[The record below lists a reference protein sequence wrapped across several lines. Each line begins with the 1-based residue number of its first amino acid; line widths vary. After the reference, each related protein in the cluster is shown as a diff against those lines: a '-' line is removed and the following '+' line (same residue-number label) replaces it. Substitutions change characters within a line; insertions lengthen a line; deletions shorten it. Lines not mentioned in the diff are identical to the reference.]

1 MKKFKIEITKDE
13 LIRFYANK
21 VVEDGIRDCWEFS
34 NIININDYGENV
46 AKFKNLILERIYRDE
61 RVVDVNLD
69 KAGNFDMIFYTEYC
83 PYYYDIDEIKENS
96 YYIDK
101 FSQIDMLKEFS
112 GYYIEKCLFNN
123 PYISIRHLINQFVGE
138 QTNDKEQRKLMYN
151 IIKMKINETNFIS
164 NNIDIDGVEVYIT
177 PHNYKELQQAIEESI
192 QNIVEEELE

>member
-46 AKFKNLILERIYRDE
+46 AKFKNLILEKIYRDE
-61 RVVDVNLD
+61 RVADVNLD

>member
-61 RVVDVNLD
+61 RVADVNLD

-83 PYYYDIDEIKENS
+83 PYYYNIDEIKENS

>member
-61 RVVDVNLD
+61 RVADVNLD

-138 QTNDKEQRKLMYN
+138 QTNDKEQRNLMYN

>member
-61 RVVDVNLD
+61 RVADVNLD

-123 PYISIRHLINQFVGE
+123 PYISIRHLINQYVGE

>member
-61 RVVDVNLD
+61 RVADVNLD
-69 KAGNFDMIFYTEYC
+69 KAGNFDMIFNTEYC

>member
-13 LIRFYANK
+13 FIRFYANK
-21 VVEDGIRDCWEFS
+21 VVEDGIRDCWGFS

-61 RVVDVNLD
+61 RVADVNLD

-123 PYISIRHLINQFVGE
+123 PYISIRHLINQFVVE

>member
-61 RVVDVNLD
+61 RVADVNLD

-192 QNIVEEELE
+192 QNIEEEELE

>member
-61 RVVDVNLD
+61 RVADVNLD
-69 KAGNFDMIFYTEYC
+69 EAGNFDMIFYTEYC

-101 FSQIDMLKEFS
+101 FSQMDMLKEFS

-177 PHNYKELQQAIEESI
+177 PKNYKELQQAIEESI
-192 QNIVEEELE
+192 QNIEEEELE

>member
-61 RVVDVNLD
+61 RVADVNLD
-69 KAGNFDMIFYTEYC
+69 EAGNFDMIFYTEYC

-101 FSQIDMLKEFS
+101 FSQMDMLKEFS

-177 PHNYKELQQAIEESI
+177 PQNYKELQQAIEESI
-192 QNIVEEELE
+192 QNIEEEELE

>member
-13 LIRFYANK
+13 FIRFYANK

-61 RVVDVNLD
+61 RVADVNLD

-101 FSQIDMLKEFS
+101 SSQIDMLKEFS

>member
-61 RVVDVNLD
+61 RVADVNLD

-101 FSQIDMLKEFS
+101 FSS
-112 GYYIEKCLFNN
+112 
-123 PYISIRHLINQFVGE
+123 H
-138 QTNDKEQRKLMYN
+138 DKTSFL
-151 IIKMKINETNFIS
+151 
-164 NNIDIDGVEVYIT
+164 
-177 PHNYKELQQAIEESI
+177 
-192 QNIVEEELE
+192 

>member
-46 AKFKNLILERIYRDE
+46 AKFKNLILERIYRDD
-61 RVVDVNLD
+61 RVADVNLD

>member
-61 RVVDVNLD
+61 RVADVNLD

>member
-61 RVVDVNLD
+61 RVADVNLD
-69 KAGNFDMIFYTEYC
+69 EAGNFDMIFYTEYC

-101 FSQIDMLKEFS
+101 FSQMDMLKEFS

-138 QTNDKEQRKLMYN
+138 QTNDKEQRELMYN

-177 PHNYKELQQAIEESI
+177 PQNYKELQQAIEESI
-192 QNIVEEELE
+192 QNIEEEELE

>member
-61 RVVDVNLD
+61 RVADVNLD

-101 FSQIDMLKEFS
+101 FFQIDMLKEFS

>member
-1 MKKFKIEITKDE
+1 MKKIKIEITKDE

-61 RVVDVNLD
+61 RVADVNLD

>member
-13 LIRFYANK
+13 FIRFYANK

-61 RVVDVNLD
+61 RVADVNLD

>member
-1 MKKFKIEITKDE
+1 LKKFKIEITKDE

-61 RVVDVNLD
+61 RVADVNLD

>member
-13 LIRFYANK
+13 FIRFYANK

-61 RVVDVNLD
+61 RVADVNLD

-151 IIKMKINETNFIS
+151 IIKKKINETNFIS

>member
-1 MKKFKIEITKDE
+1 MKKFKIEITKNE
-13 LIRFYANK
+13 FIRFYANK

-61 RVVDVNLD
+61 RVADVNLD